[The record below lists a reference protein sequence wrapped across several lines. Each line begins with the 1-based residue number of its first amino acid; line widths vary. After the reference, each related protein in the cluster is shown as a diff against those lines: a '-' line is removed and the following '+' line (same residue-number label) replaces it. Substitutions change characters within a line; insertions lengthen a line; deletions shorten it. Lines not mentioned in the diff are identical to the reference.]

1 MATLVPGKSVVTA
14 WAMTWLTEWRSR
26 ASFSWFL
33 FSLVS
38 DIGSSESSYY
48 PLFGA
53 LGQGVADAAG
63 TRLCLSAHSVIV
75 KRRNAVKSPVAKFV
89 LSLIITALCA
99 GCASFGYQRETDL
112 SSHLPLGIVTVLSN
126 YNIYWD
132 DEDPGSSNRPQK
144 KETPERTRIS
154 RADKLIVDAEAILQQ
169 SFADAGITDVVPKDT
184 IIESQ
189 AYKDAKRRFLWN
201 NNRTV
206 LAEGYEP
213 INYGDKKFAMAL
225 ARETGVRAGVYII
238 FDFSKAMASG
248 IGKSGAFRAQV
259 YMTVIIVDSTGRIIY
274 KRDRFVTSADK
285 IQVSFRYF
293 NEAELID
300 IFRSTIANACY
311 LFIQEFAA
319 ANDIDMGI

>member
-1 MATLVPGKSVVTA
+1 
-14 WAMTWLTEWRSR
+14 
-26 ASFSWFL
+26 
-33 FSLVS
+33 
-38 DIGSSESSYY
+38 
-48 PLFGA
+48 
-53 LGQGVADAAG
+53 
-63 TRLCLSAHSVIV
+63 V
-75 KRRNAVKSPVAKFV
+75 KRRDAVKNPVTIVVSTFM
-89 LSLIITALCA
+89 IMGLCA
-99 GCASFGYQRETDL
+99 GCASLGYQRETDL

-144 KETPERTRIS
+144 NETPERTRIS

-169 SFADAGITDVVPKDT
+169 SFADAGITEVAPKDT

-201 NNRTV
+201 NDRTV
-206 LAEGYEP
+206 LPEGYEP
-213 INYGDKKFAMAL
+213 INYGDKRFAMAL
-225 ARETGVRAGVYII
+225 AEETGVKAGVYII

-248 IGKSGAFRAQV
+248 IGKSGAFRSQV
-259 YMTVIIVDSTGRIIY
+259 YMTVVIVDATGKILYR
-274 KRDRFVTSADK
+274 RDRFVTSADK

-319 ANDIDMGI
+319 ANDLEMGI